1 MQNLLTVKNL
11 SIYHLNDINIEIAS
25 TNTIGISG
33 ESGTGKS
40 ILLHAIADMTPHT
53 GELCL
58 NGVLSTEMKP
68 DEWRKS
74 VGLLTTNS
82 YWWSTK
88 ISDHF
93 ESEDDDNFVALGL
106 DYSLYHTDVSRC
118 STGELQR
125 LALIRLL
132 ANKPQVLLL
141 DEPTANL
148 DESNRYRVEELVQQ
162 YQQQHKAPVIWVSHD
177 TEQLS
182 RLTKNC
188 FQLDDGQLIVSDA
201 CTN

>member
-1 MQNLLTVKNL
+1 MQNSLSIKNL
-11 SIYHLNDINIEIAS
+11 NIYHLDDINIELAS

-40 ILLHAIADMTPHT
+40 ILLHAIADMTPYT
-53 GELCL
+53 GTLLL

-68 DEWRKS
+68 NEWRKK

-93 ESEDDDNFVALGL
+93 ECEDDDYFVALGL
-106 DYSLYHTDVSRC
+106 DFNMYQTDVSRC

-132 ANKPQVLLL
+132 TNKPEVLLL

-148 DESNRYRVEELVQQ
+148 DESNRYRVEELIHD
-162 YQQQHKAPVIWVSHD
+162 YQQQYKVPVIWVSHD
-177 TEQLS
+177 IEQL
-182 RLTKNC
+182 RRMTKNC
-188 FQLDDGQLIVSDA
+188 YVIEDGKLIVNEA